1 MARRYSMRQ
10 GNLAIKR
17 KAGNCELCGTF
28 AGLTK
33 IRFGNRYRWICGY
46 CKKSFET
53 GIVHK
58 KLEQKVFNKNFKR
71 MIEKTELTYKKI
83 R

>member
-46 CKKSFET
+46 CKK
-53 GIVHK
+53 K
-58 KLEQKVFNKNFKR
+58 KTLTRITIKNLQYLC
-71 MIEKTELTYKKI
+71 IDIHQTA
-83 R
+83 